1 MTTRESVER
10 AIAESAQN
18 KMAVILKI
26 TMQEKADAL
35 AELRQRCTAWGT
47 DNESAEGPQRLR
59 FHNQR
64 DAWTVILP

>member
-1 MTTRESVER
+1 MTARESVER

-18 KMAVILKI
+18 KKAVIL
-26 TMQEKADAL
+26 TVGAQDKADVL
-35 AELRQRCTAWGT
+35 AELRQRCTEWST
-47 DNESAEGPQRLR
+47 DDFDEGPQRLR